1 MLVAELV
8 AAAGVAC
15 VRAGGAQR
23 CRCKGFKVTCGLGGG
38 GGGWRVLVVL
48 CGGWLVLVACIEPT
62 DV

>member
-23 CRCKGFKVTCGLGGG
+23 
-38 GGGWRVLVVL
+38 VLVVL